1 MNTDSSSIST
11 SSISALISVILIPL
25 IIITVLMVIAQW
37 KIFVKAGK
45 PGWASIVP
53 VYNTWITF
61 EIVGYQ
67 GWWSILS
74 LIPFVNFFVTILVLI
89 SYFKIAKAFG
99 KSDLFG
105 VLNVLFPYVGLLILG
120 FGKAQFVGL
129 GNTTAPVASAP
140 VRQAPTPPTIPTV

>member
-11 SSISALISVILIPL
+11 FLAPAVISVIFIPL
-25 IIITVLMVIAQW
+25 IIITVLMIIALW

-53 VYNTWITF
+53 VYNIWITF

-74 LIPFVNFFVTILVLI
+74 LILFVN
-89 SYFKIAKAFG
+89 FKIAKAFG